1 MIAGAWR
8 EFGNAGAGATL
19 TTYEGTVAGK
29 EGKFWFAVQPSDDPR
44 TVYHMGEIEPDDEWD
59 EESGYSDSYT
69 DYESADAEKIKKH
82 LDEQYDILG
91 VPKEERKYRCENE
104 GEYVWEDLAKY
115 YLTEKEPP
123 KDAMGHM
130 ACGYYMGDDKPT
142 MYPISSEKELA
153 ASRVQLGLV
162 IYNTILTEGICML
175 NAEN

>member
-1 MIAGAWR
+1 MGR
-8 EFGNAGAGATL
+8 YYSTQ
-19 TTYEGTVAGK
+19 TGK

-59 EESGYSDSYT
+59 EESEYSDTYT

-91 VPKEERKYRCENE
+91 VPKEERKYKCENE
-104 GEYVWEDLAKY
+104 GKYVWEDLAKY

-130 ACGYYMGDDKPT
+130 VCGYYMGENEPT

>member
-1 MIAGAWR
+1 MGR
-8 EFGNAGAGATL
+8 YYSVQT
-19 TTYEGTVAGK
+19 GK
-29 EGKFWFAVQPSDDPR
+29 EGKFWFAVQPSDDPK

-69 DYESADAEKIKKH
+69 DYESSDAKKIKKH

-91 VPKEERKYRCENE
+91 VPKGERKYKCENE
-104 GEYVWEDLAKY
+104 GKYVWEDLVKY
-115 YLTEKEPP
+115 YLTEKEPQ

>member
-1 MIAGAWR
+1 MGR
-8 EFGNAGAGATL
+8 YYSVQT
-19 TTYEGTVAGK
+19 GK
-29 EGKFWFAVQPSDDPR
+29 EGKFWFAVQPSDDPK

>member
-1 MIAGAWR
+1 MGR
-8 EFGNAGAGATL
+8 YYSVQT
-19 TTYEGTVAGK
+19 GK

-91 VPKEERKYRCENE
+91 VPKEERKYKCENE
-104 GEYVWEDLAKY
+104 GKYVWEDLAKY

>member
-1 MIAGAWR
+1 MGR
-8 EFGNAGAGATL
+8 YYNTQ
-19 TTYEGTVAGK
+19 TGK

-44 TVYHMGEIEPDDEWD
+44 TVYHMGEIEPDDQWD

-91 VPKEERKYRCENE
+91 VPKEERKYKCENE

-115 YLTEKEPP
+115 YLTEKET
-123 KDAMGHM
+123 KDAMGHK

>member
-1 MIAGAWR
+1 MGR
-8 EFGNAGAGATL
+8 YYSTQ
-19 TTYEGTVAGK
+19 TGK

-59 EESGYSDSYT
+59 EESEYSDSYT

-91 VPKEERKYRCENE
+91 VPKEERKYKCENE

-115 YLTEKEPP
+115 YLTEQEPP
-123 KDAMGHM
+123 KDEAYKV
-130 ACGYYMGDDKPT
+130 CGYYMGEDKPT
-142 MYPISSEKELA
+142 MYPISSAKELA

>member
-1 MIAGAWR
+1 MGR
-8 EFGNAGAGATL
+8 YYYTQ
-19 TTYEGTVAGK
+19 TGK
-29 EGKFWFAVQPSDDPR
+29 EGKFWFAVQPSDDPK

-91 VPKEERKYRCENE
+91 VPKEERKYECENE
-104 GEYVWEDLAKY
+104 GHYVWEDLAKY
-115 YLTEKEPP
+115 YLTEQEPP
-123 KDAMGHM
+123 KDEAYKV
-130 ACGYYMGDDKPT
+130 CGYYMGEDKPT
-142 MYPISSEKELA
+142 MYPISNEKELA

-175 NAEN
+175 NAEF

>member
-1 MIAGAWR
+1 MGR
-8 EFGNAGAGATL
+8 YYSVQT
-19 TTYEGTVAGK
+19 GK

-44 TVYHMGEIEPDDEWD
+44 TIYHMDDVSEYD
-59 EESGYSDSYT
+59 EEE
-69 DYESADAEKIKKH
+69 DYESYSDYESSDAEKIKKH

-91 VPKEERKYRCENE
+91 VPKEERKYECEKE

-123 KDAMGHM
+123 KDASGHV
-130 ACGYYMGDDKPT
+130 ACGYYMGEDKPT

>member
-1 MIAGAWR
+1 MGR
-8 EFGNAGAGATL
+8 YYSTQ
-19 TTYEGTVAGK
+19 TGK
-29 EGKFWFAVQPSDDPR
+29 EGKFWFAVQPSDDPA
-44 TVYHMGEIEPDDEWD
+44 TIYHMDEIEPDDEWD
-59 EESGYSDSYT
+59 EESGYSDTYT
-69 DYESADAEKIKKH
+69 DYESSDAEKIKEY

-91 VPKEERKYRCENE
+91 VPKEERKYKCENE

-123 KDAMGHM
+123 KDAMGHR

>member
-1 MIAGAWR
+1 MGR
-8 EFGNAGAGATL
+8 YYSVQT
-19 TTYEGTVAGK
+19 GK

-91 VPKEERKYRCENE
+91 VPKEERKYKCENE
-104 GEYVWEDLAKY
+104 GHYVWEDLAKY

>member
-1 MIAGAWR
+1 MGR
-8 EFGNAGAGATL
+8 YYSVQT
-19 TTYEGTVAGK
+19 GK

-44 TVYHMGEIEPDDEWD
+44 TVYHMGEVEPDDEWD
-59 EESGYSDSYT
+59 EESGYSDTYT

-91 VPKEERKYRCENE
+91 VPKEERKYKCENE
-104 GEYVWEDLAKY
+104 GEYVWHDLAKY

-123 KDAMGHM
+123 KDEAYKVI
-130 ACGYYMGDDKPT
+130 GYYMGEDKPT
-142 MYPISSEKELA
+142 MYPISGAKELA

>member
-1 MIAGAWR
+1 MGR
-8 EFGNAGAGATL
+8 YYNTQ
-19 TTYEGTVAGK
+19 TGK

-44 TVYHMGEIEPDDEWD
+44 TVYHMGEVEPDDEWD
-59 EESGYSDSYT
+59 EESEYSDTYT
-69 DYESADAEKIKKH
+69 DYESSDAEKIKKH

-91 VPKEERKYRCENE
+91 VPKEERKYKCEDE

-115 YLTEKEPP
+115 FLTERET
-123 KDAMGHM
+123 KDAMGHT

>member
-1 MIAGAWR
+1 MGR
-8 EFGNAGAGATL
+8 YYSVQT
-19 TTYEGTVAGK
+19 GK
-29 EGKFWFAVQPSDDPR
+29 EGKFWFAVQPSDDPK
-44 TVYHMGEIEPDDEWD
+44 TVYHMSEIEPDDELD
-59 EESGYSDSYT
+59 EESGYSDNYT
-69 DYESADAEKIKKH
+69 DYESSDAKKIKKH

-91 VPKEERKYRCENE
+91 VPKEERKYKCEEE
-104 GEYVWEDLAKY
+104 GKYVWEDLAKY

-123 KDAMGHM
+123 KDAMGHT

>member
-1 MIAGAWR
+1 MGR
-8 EFGNAGAGATL
+8 YYNTQ
-19 TTYEGTVAGK
+19 TGK

-91 VPKEERKYRCENE
+91 VPKEERKYKCENE
-104 GEYVWEDLAKY
+104 GKYVWEDLAKY

-123 KDAMGHM
+123 KDEAYKVI
-130 ACGYYMGDDKPT
+130 GYYMGEDKPT

>member
-1 MIAGAWR
+1 MGR
-8 EFGNAGAGATL
+8 YYNTQ
-19 TTYEGTVAGK
+19 TGK

-44 TVYHMGEIEPDDEWD
+44 TVYHMGEVEPDDEWD

-91 VPKEERKYRCENE
+91 VPKEERKYKCENE
-104 GEYVWEDLAKY
+104 GKYVWEDLAKY

-123 KDAMGHM
+123 KDEAYKVI
-130 ACGYYMGDDKPT
+130 GYYIGEDKPT

>member
-1 MIAGAWR
+1 MGR
-8 EFGNAGAGATL
+8 YYSVQT
-19 TTYEGTVAGK
+19 GK

-44 TVYHMGEIEPDDEWD
+44 TVYHMGEIEIEPDDEWD

-91 VPKEERKYRCENE
+91 VPKEERKYKCENE
-104 GEYVWEDLAKY
+104 GHYVWEDLAKY

-123 KDAMGHM
+123 KDASGHV
-130 ACGYYMGDDKPT
+130 ACGYYMGEDKPT